1 MEKDNSRG
9 QAVVETLKSDSVV
22 SLAAEYLEL
31 GVDTMLES
39 ETLKDIPLV
48 NSVVAIYNVAGSIRD
63 KMLTSKLL
71 RFMTQ
76 LSEIPQEERIK
87 MVEKLNED
95 EKFSGRA
102 GSAVI
107 EILDRLES
115 DRKPELAA
123 IFFACYAR
131 NEISFLELRRILLAL
146 ERIPSFDIDKLE
158 TFSKSTIEESLKMDD
173 SMLIAFVSAGLGVN
187 NGGFGG
193 GAIISTSLCHTFVNC
208 LTSQGSGT
216 P

>member
-1 MEKDNSRG
+1 MKKDNSRG
-9 QAVVETLKSDSVV
+9 QAVIEMLKTDSVV

-31 GVDTMLES
+31 GMDAILES
-39 ETLKDIPLV
+39 EALKDIPLV
-48 NSVVAIYNVAGSIRD
+48 NSVVAVCNVAGSVRD
-63 KMLTSKLL
+63 KILASKLL

-76 LSEIPQEERIK
+76 LSKIPQQERIE
-87 MVEKLNED
+87 MVEKLNVD

-102 GSAVI
+102 GSAII

-123 IFFACYAR
+123 NFFACYAR

-158 TFSKSTIEESLKMDD
+158 AFSKSTIGDSLKMDD

-187 NGGFGG
+187 NGGFDG
-193 GAIISTSLCHTFVNC
+193 GAIIPTSLCHTFVNC
-208 LTSQGSGT
+208 LTSQGI
-216 P
+216 